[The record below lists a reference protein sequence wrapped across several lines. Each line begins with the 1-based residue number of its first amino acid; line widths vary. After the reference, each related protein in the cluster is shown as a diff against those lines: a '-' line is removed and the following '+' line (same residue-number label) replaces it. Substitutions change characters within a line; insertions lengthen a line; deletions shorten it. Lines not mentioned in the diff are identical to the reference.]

1 MTAPTKNALAVVDPY
16 DANAPENRISNQTR
30 PDTRALALKTKV
42 GQMLLS
48 DDSPF
53 YALARAANVP
63 AEAMV
68 LELAAAVGKNPDILT
83 CTPASI
89 MGFMLDAAK
98 LRLGI
103 GRGIF
108 PVALKGKLEGWVG
121 YKGAKELAMRSGA
134 IRDCWATIVYEG
146 DDFLFVK
153 APIPRVERHIDGPN
167 TGNMEK
173 AIGVYATL
181 LYPGGTTRAK
191 YFTRTK
197 IESYKAKNRS
207 ASGGSSPWATNPE
220 EMWHAKAI
228 LHTVNDLPHSSP
240 EIAHLGAMLERE
252 SARDDAPALGSG
264 SEIPSGEFT
273 DFDPATGEDFT
284 DA

>member
-1 MTAPTKNALAVVDPY
+1 MTAPKTAVAVVDPY
-16 DANAPENRISNQTR
+16 DATARDNRIANQT
-30 PDTRALALKTKV
+30 PDRLALAQKTKV
-42 GQMLLS
+42 GQMLLG

-68 LELAAAVGKNPDILT
+68 LELAAVVAKNPDILT
-83 CTPASI
+83 CSTASI

-98 LRLGI
+98 LRLTI
-103 GRGIF
+103 GRGIY

-134 IRDCWATIVYEG
+134 IRDVWATVVYEG
-146 DDFLFVK
+146 DDFKFHL
-153 APIPRVERHIDGPN
+153 APVPHVAPHNPGPN
-167 TGNMEK
+167 HGDMDK

-191 YFTRTK
+191 YFTRKK

-207 ASGGSSPWATNPE
+207 ASGGSSPWMTNPE
-220 EMWHAKAI
+220 EMWCAKAI
-228 LHTVNDLPHSSP
+228 LHTVGDLPHSSP
-240 EIAHLGAMLERE
+240 EIAHLGKMLERE
-252 SARDDAPALGSG
+252 GVSDDAPVSDVPMGQ
-264 SEIPSGEFT
+264 FT
-273 DFDPATGEDFT
+273 DFDPETGEDF